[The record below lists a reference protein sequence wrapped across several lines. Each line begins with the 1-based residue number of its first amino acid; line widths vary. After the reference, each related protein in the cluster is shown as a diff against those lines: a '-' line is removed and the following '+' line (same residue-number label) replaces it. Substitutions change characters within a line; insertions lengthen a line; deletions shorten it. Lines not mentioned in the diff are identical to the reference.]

1 MDDARSQQ
9 THIGLMLIDLI
20 NLGRINHYHGYVTGD
35 QLLQATY
42 EQLLELTKLPDSI
55 FRVGGHR
62 FAFILRDLGNPAY
75 IALAINRV
83 TRSLEVQLQGE
94 TDSLRADVK
103 IGIAVNHSGRTE
115 SMATLAQAEASLTH
129 VKLGGLLQIEDVLA
143 QDTSDPGKI
152 RLEQSLVE
160 ALYDNAFQ
168 LYFQPKVEI
177 ATGKLRSAE
186 ALLRWT
192 SPDGEEVS
200 PEYIV
205 EWAESTG
212 RSYELTKWV
221 IHHAVRQLKR
231 WQVSSD
237 ISLAVNIP
245 ASLAGDPDLP
255 SLLHDVLGI
264 WGVAPG
270 KIIIEL
276 TEGAVIKDKQSGFD
290 NLLKIRNMGINISI
304 DDFGTGYSSLSYFKH
319 IPAGELKIDRA
330 FVESMRTN
338 EQDMELVKVILYIAH
353 QFDMKVVAEGVED
366 EETLNLLGEL
376 GCDFAQG
383 YYFSRPLPLQ
393 EFEAVLSRQNWL
405 KI

>member
-1 MDDARSQQ
+1 MNAVP
-9 THIGLMLIDLI
+9 ME
-20 NLGRINHYHGYVTGD
+20 NLVASYV
-35 QLLQATY
+35 
-42 EQLLELTKLPDSI
+42 
-55 FRVGGHR
+55 
-62 FAFILRDLGNPAY
+62 
-75 IALAINRV
+75 
-83 TRSLEVQLQGE
+83 
-94 TDSLRADVK
+94 
-103 IGIAVNHSGRTE
+103 
-115 SMATLAQAEASLTH
+115 SMPP
-129 VKLGGLLQIEDVLA
+129 I
-143 QDTSDPGKI
+143 TS
-152 RLEQSLVE
+152 
-160 ALYDNAFQ
+160 
-168 LYFQPKVEI
+168 
-177 ATGKLRSAE
+177 
-186 ALLRWT
+186 
-192 SPDGEEVS
+192 
-200 PEYIV
+200 
-205 EWAESTG
+205 
-212 RSYELTKWV
+212 
-221 IHHAVRQLKR
+221 
-231 WQVSSD
+231 
-237 ISLAVNIP
+237 VNIP